1 MLDTVSISIEAAVDQ
16 VWSVMSDVA
25 RWPEWT
31 PTISSVERLD
41 DGPLRVRSRARIR
54 QPKLTTLVYT
64 VTDLQP
70 ARSFTW
76 SATSPGIRVVA
87 DHRIEPQSDGS
98 VTVTLSVEQTGL
110 LAPVVGRIMGDLTRR
125 YIATEAERLKG
136 RCESKSLSPAL

>member
-1 MLDTVSISIEAAVDQ
+1 MRETVSITVHAAADQ
-16 VWSVMSDVA
+16 VWSVMSDIA

-31 PTISSVERLD
+31 PTVTSVERLD
-41 DGPLRVRSRARIR
+41 GGPLGVGSRARIR
-54 QPKLTTLVYT
+54 QPKLATLVYT

-70 ARSFTW
+70 PRSFTW
-76 SATSPGIRVVA
+76 SARSPGIRVVA

-125 YIATEAERLKG
+125 YITTEAERLKS
-136 RCESKSLSPAL
+136 RCESMSRTPAA